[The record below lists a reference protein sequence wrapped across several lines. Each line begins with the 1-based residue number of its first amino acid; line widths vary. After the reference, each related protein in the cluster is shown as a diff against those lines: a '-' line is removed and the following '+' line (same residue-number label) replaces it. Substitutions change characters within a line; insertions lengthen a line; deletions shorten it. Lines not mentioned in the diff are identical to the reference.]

1 MTSPPPPGPL
11 CPPGPPISLWTVV
24 AAVQAVERSLEA
36 HGARLLGLERRTGK
50 AEKKSLDCQRTVV
63 DFGKRLESKL
73 ALLGTLVQ
81 EYGHLQQ
88 RLESVEN
95 LLRNGNLWVLRLPPA
110 PRGEVPKAPE
120 GFGSSAAGFSEP
132 EWENLEEWQKEL
144 YRNVLRGSG
153 ESLISLDYAVSKPD
167 LLSRLQRE
175 VRCDEVDLGEREIP
189 LEPSAESLVFRPDAS
204 SQDSKGGTQCPA
216 GQENLE
222 AKAVLAEPTTEYGV
236 PEPSFAGALKQE
248 DEACSEEQGATEDME
263 FTELSVVP
271 ADEVIA
277 FKIEQLDS
285 DECLQSSEP
294 PAALSREAEEVVFQG
309 PSEALPFDGQY
320 GSPVPLSTSRLV
332 PSAHGEGG
340 LGEISAVTFYRQE
353 RPEERPHSCAA
364 CRKGLCLKKM
374 LMMQQ
379 QGHGTLCGAEY
390 PEDGEVFLQQQHQV
404 EDGSRV
410 GRGSFRQKQNAKGR
424 DKARGTDKPSQKSHA
439 PGRAYRCNKCQELF
453 PQKKTLIIHRRV
465 HSGRSPGVLWC
476 SYCGKTFS
484 HPSNLTRHQRIHTGE
499 RPYQCGEC
507 SKRFTQKQHLL
518 QHEKIHLR
526 ERNCVAGGRTREAPL
541 HGF

>member
-1 MTSPPPPGPL
+1 M
-11 CPPGPPISLWTVV
+11 I
-24 AAVQAVERSLEA
+24 
-36 HGARLLGLERRTGK
+36 LG
-50 AEKKSLDCQRTVV
+50 
-63 DFGKRLESKL
+63 
-73 ALLGTLVQ
+73 
-81 EYGHLQQ
+81 
-88 RLESVEN
+88 
-95 LLRNGNLWVLRLPPA
+95 
-110 PRGEVPKAPE
+110 
-120 GFGSSAAGFSEP
+120 AAGE
-132 EWENLEEWQKEL
+132 
-144 YRNVLRGSG
+144 RVRGSQKRPVPPT
-153 ESLISLDYAVSKPD
+153 SCVT
-167 LLSRLQRE
+167 
-175 VRCDEVDLGEREIP
+175 P
-189 LEPSAESLVFRPDAS
+189 LFFS
-204 SQDSKGGTQCPA
+204 S
-216 GQENLE
+216 
-222 AKAVLAEPTTEYGV
+222 
-236 PEPSFAGALKQE
+236 
-248 DEACSEEQGATEDME
+248 
-263 FTELSVVP
+263 VP

-285 DECLQSSEP
+285 DECLQSSESP
-294 PAALSREAEEVVFQG
+294 TTLSREAEEVVFQG

-320 GSPVPLSTSRLV
+320 GSPVPLGHLSTSRLV

-410 GRGSFRQKQNAKGR
+410 GRGSFRQKQNTKSR

-526 ERNCVAGGRTREAPL
+526 ERSCVAGGRAREAPL